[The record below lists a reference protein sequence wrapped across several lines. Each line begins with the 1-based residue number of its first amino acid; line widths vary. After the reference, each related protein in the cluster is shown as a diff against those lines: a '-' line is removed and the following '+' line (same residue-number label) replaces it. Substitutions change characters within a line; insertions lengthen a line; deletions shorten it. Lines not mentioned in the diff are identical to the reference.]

1 VKLRHALVT
10 LAILLAP
17 RVASA
22 CPVCFG
28 QSSSPMVEA
37 AKMGVLFMLG
47 VTVVMLGA
55 FATFFIHLRRRA
67 RMFADDSRQP
77 EAGRY
82 ELDATT
88 REGTA

>member
-1 VKLRHALVT
+1 
-10 LAILLAP
+10 
-17 RVASA
+17 
-22 CPVCFG
+22 
-28 QSSSPMVEA
+28 MVEA